1 MSPMYATS
9 HPTPPEYEYL
19 FIDGAYL
26 RSCLEK
32 WSNAFFKGDQME
44 LNFPAF
50 ARGFQKTFY
59 YDCLP
64 AQKKEESRDEYE
76 QRLTPHR
83 AYLDSIRDLNRFHVY
98 EGTTSGM
105 GGKARQKQVDIMI
118 AIHMLSHTIR
128 RNMTKVTLLSGD
140 LDFKPLLDAL
150 IQEGMYVTLWCERL
164 STSPELAYS
173 ADARRDLNLW
183 VAWMNTT
190 KAFKEKYPLPKRF
203 SQPGIKRQGYDLIRK
218 GTSSLGGEAQLLQRN
233 DGQYMIAYRDF
244 VNEGYFSHCEYN
256 DFELLESLLKELGVS
271 FEWQS

>member
-1 MSPMYATS
+1 MSPMYAVS
-9 HPTPPEYEYL
+9 QPKPPEYEYL

-26 RSCLEK
+26 RRCLDK
-32 WSNAFFKGDQME
+32 WSRAFFRGDEMH
-44 LNFPAF
+44 LDFATF

-64 AQKKEESRDEYE
+64 ARKKKENRNEYE
-76 QRLTPHR
+76 QRVLPHR
-83 AYLDSIRDLNRFHVY
+83 AYLNSLRNLNGFHVY

-128 RNMTKVTLLSGD
+128 RNMAKVTLLSGD
-140 LDFKPLLDAL
+140 LDFKPLVDAL
-150 IQEGMYVTLWCERL
+150 VQEGMYVTLWCERL
-164 STSPELAYS
+164 STSRELAYS

-183 VAWMNTT
+183 FAWINTT
-190 KAFKEKYPLPKRF
+190 KAFKEKYALPNRF
-203 SQPGIKRQGYDLIRK
+203 SQPGIKEGYDCIRK
-218 GTSSLGGEAQLLQRN
+218 GTSSLGGEAQLLQGK

-256 DFELLESLLKELGVS
+256 DLEFIESFLKELGVT
-271 FEWQS
+271 FEWE